1 MSESVET
8 WTRKDADSAA
18 EWINTQE
25 GGLGKD
31 LAVYSYAKEVVRDN
45 PESAVEWAST
55 IEGDELR
62 TKSLV
67 EVGQRWMREDAD
79 AAKAW
84 LPDSGL
90 PAEAVENFEPS
101 QSL

>member
-1 MSESVET
+1 MCI
-8 WTRKDADSAA
+8 RDS
-18 EWINTQE
+18 
-25 GGLGKD
+25 
-31 LAVYSYAKEVVRDN
+31 
-45 PESAVEWAST
+45 EWAST

-67 EVGQRWMREDAD
+67 EVGQRWMRDDAD

-90 PAEAVENFEPS
+90 PAEAVEKISNPPNRYDFRGGDRGGPPGGRR
-101 QSL
+101 